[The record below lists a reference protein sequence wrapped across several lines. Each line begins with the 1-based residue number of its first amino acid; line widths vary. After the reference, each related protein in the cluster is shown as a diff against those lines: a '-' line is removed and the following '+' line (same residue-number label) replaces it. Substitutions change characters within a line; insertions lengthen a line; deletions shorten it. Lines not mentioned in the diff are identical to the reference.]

1 MLKLN
6 RLENS
11 IKYINLLYLS
21 LISFFANTEN
31 INLERFGNPGEII
44 AIKASKEEIGEFLTV
59 RINDSLYKLIPLP
72 YDKQNDSIYVDEIKI
87 KINQK
92 DFGESR
98 ITIENNSMVDLSK
111 EDIDRTIKES
121 QIIQKA
127 INSYSKFLEPDFKFI
142 KPVQGIISSRY
153 GKKRFINNKPRSPH
167 LSLDIAA
174 TEGTKIISPSKGKVI
189 LLGDFFYA
197 GNYILIDHGFGLL
210 SSYSHLSKITVKEN
224 EIIDRGQKIGEV
236 GSSGRVTGPHLH
248 WTIYLNKV
256 KINPESVIQ
265 ENFLETL
272 L

>member
-1 MLKLN
+1 MNK
-6 RLENS
+6 S
-11 IKYINLLYLS
+11 FKFISLLYLV

-31 INLERFGNPGEII
+31 IILERSGDPGEII
-44 AIKASKEEIGEFLTV
+44 AIKASKDDIGENLTIK
-59 RINDSLYKLIPLP
+59 INGSLYKLIALP
-72 YDKQNDSIYVDEIKI
+72 YNKQNKSIYIDEVKI

-98 ITIENNSMVDLSK
+98 ITIQNNSMIDLSK
-111 EDIDRTIKES
+111 EDIDRTFRES

-127 INSYSKFLEPDFKFI
+127 INSYSKSLEPDLDFI

-174 TEGTKIISPSKGKVI
+174 AEGTKIISPSRGQVI
-189 LLGDFFYA
+189 LVGDFFYA

-224 EIIDRGQKIGEV
+224 EIIERGQKIGEV
-236 GSSGRVTGPHLH
+236 GTSGRVTGPHLH

-256 KINPESVIQ
+256 RINPESIIQ